1 MDLERVIL
9 SQVRE
14 NSIQYCLYMEPKKK
28 QNTYEREIESQI
40 QKTNLEFPEEKVEGR
55 DKLEA

>member
-14 NSIQYCLYMEPKKK
+14 NSIQYRLYMEPKKK
-28 QNTYEREIESQI
+28 QYLRKRNRVTNTE
-40 QKTNLEFPEEKVEGR
+40 N
-55 DKLEA
+55 KLRVFRGKG

>member
-14 NSIQYCLYMEPKKK
+14 NSIRYHLYMEPKKSK
-28 QNTYEREIESQI
+28 ILNERERESQI
-40 QKTNLEFPEEKVEGR
+40 QKTHL
-55 DKLEA
+55 